1 MGGGSVPGPE
11 TGQQNRQVTGVAPTG
26 GGGVQGPVAASDG
39 VQQDLRI
46 TGWPRTVEWAEFRD
60 LTARPAGENED
71 AQINPVTE
79 GGDAR
84 TVRERGQWKL
94 AELELKVV
102 VNLDD
107 SWVVQSKKSDAL
119 KAHEQGHFDIH
130 GLIAGRDMLEALR
143 LLRERSSDR
152 LGRSV
157 ERVMERHRQR
167 AQRMSDAYD
176 DDTEHGLNAVRQAAW
191 ERRIQNAI
199 DNNSSLRAPD

>member
-11 TGQQNRQVTGVAPTG
+11 TGQQNRRVTGVAPTG
-26 GGGVQGPVAASDG
+26 GGGIQGPVAARDG
-39 VQQDLRI
+39 VQQNLRI
-46 TGWPRTVEWAEFRD
+46 TGWPRDIEWTEFRHVS
-60 LTARPAGENED
+60 ARPAGEDED

-94 AELELKVV
+94 AELRLEVV
-102 VNLDD
+102 VNRDD

-143 LLRERSSDR
+143 ALRDRSSDR

-157 ERVMERHRQR
+157 ARAMERHRQR
-167 AQRMSDAYD
+167 AQQMSDTYD
-176 DDTEHGLNAVRQAAW
+176 DDTEHGLNATRQAAW
-191 ERRIQNAI
+191 ERQIQNAI
-199 DNNSSLRAPD
+199 DNNSSLRAPN